1 MARRTKVGNQ
11 VIEAWKRTVVNEY
24 CNGHINSERS
34 LQALLFSNL
43 RAVFAE
49 DETERRIFVEPTVQL
64 PGVGVIRPDIVICN
78 SREAICFLE
87 LKFAPRAKADT
98 KKDMRSISSV
108 GRSEGISIL
117 LKRYRGPDLP
127 SMKFAVSKTVLFA
140 WAGIHAGGTEP
151 SKEWTDP
158 AFQGHFHLE
167 LHATTND
174 GQALGERYNTNALHV
189 KNSPIEA

>member
-64 PGVGVIRPDIVICN
+64 PGAGVIRPDIVICN

-98 KKDMRSISSV
+98 IKDMRSISSV
-108 GRSEGISIL
+108 ARSEGISIL

-140 WAGIHAGGTEP
+140 WAGIHAGSTEP

-174 GQALGERYNTNALHV
+174 SQAPGERYNTNALHV
-189 KNSPIEA
+189 ENSPIEA